1 MVTASGIT
9 IITIARK
16 GEGAH
21 VRPSQAACAARHYG
35 RRVAVPAGL
44 VSPPASHG
52 PKLAIVSI
60 AFATI
65 LLAGPACAA
74 EPVTADAPRAAE
86 EVHGGHGMRTGL
98 AVGSGCV
105 GGAVLGTVVPIFG
118 NLVGCAVGGFV
129 GWWFGRDRGEVLSSV
144 DRAAP

>member
-9 IITIARK
+9 IITVTRK
-16 GEGAH
+16 GEGAP

-44 VSPPASHG
+44 VSPPALHG
-52 PKLAIVSI
+52 PKLSIVSI
-60 AFATI
+60 GLAMI
-65 LLAGPACAA
+65 LLASPACAV

-86 EVHGGHGMRTGL
+86 EAHGGHGMCTGL